1 MNTVW
6 KDLDPIF
13 RRTLRE
19 FVVETNRQCFDLYAT
34 AVGFRKEHTG
44 LLYLTLYLE
53 KQQCDDENSDNK
65 KRSFS
70 EVDDG
75 KNEGNYHQISVGDDR
90 GGMEPSSK
98 RRKIS
103 KEPVIK
109 QVINSELEKDHRSND
124 RLRNL
129 LPYKKRMKNQNS
141 ISIPS
146 PLPVHNAFNNTMRQD
161 PLFSN
166 KIYEDLINKTNLK
179 NYPKHDELR
188 KYEKL
193 KHCSHSFKNQKM
205 PSRIV
210 QNNKRRINAMIK
222 HCDAYRESLGRNQTM
237 TATRTTILRYHAED
251 TIYARDRNPIVA
263 FQKPPR
269 LEDSFD
275 IVHNI

>member
-6 KDLDPIF
+6 KNLDPIF
-13 RRTLRE
+13 QRTLRE
-19 FVVETNRQCFDLYAT
+19 FVAETNRQCFDLYAT
-34 AVGFRKEHTG
+34 AVGFQKEHTG

-53 KQQCDDENSDNK
+53 KQQCDGNSNK
-65 KRSFS
+65 RKRSFS
-70 EVDDG
+70 DVDDG
-75 KNEGNYHQISVGDDR
+75 TNEDDYHQISVGDGTDR
-90 GGMEPSSK
+90 IEQISK
-98 RRKIS
+98 RRRIS
-103 KEPVIK
+103 KEPPIE
-109 QVINSELEKDHRSND
+109 QVINSELEEKNRSND
-124 RLRNL
+124 QLRYL

-179 NYPKHDELR
+179 NYPKHDELK

-205 PSRIV
+205 PSGIV

-237 TATRTTILRYHAED
+237 TATRPTILRYHAED
-251 TIYARDRNPIVA
+251 TTYARDRNPIVA
-263 FQKPPR
+263 FQKPPK
-269 LEDSFD
+269 LMK
-275 IVHNI
+275 